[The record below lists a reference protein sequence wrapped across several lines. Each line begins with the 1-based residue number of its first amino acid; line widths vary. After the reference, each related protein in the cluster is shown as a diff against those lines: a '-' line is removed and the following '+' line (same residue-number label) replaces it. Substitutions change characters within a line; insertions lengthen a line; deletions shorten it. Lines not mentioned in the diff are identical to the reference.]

1 MKKILIIAA
10 SILFI
15 SACNKYEIKDQN
27 KGQAIDFRVALETKA
42 TEITTAD
49 LTRFYVTAFKEEDG
63 SIYFQDLLFTKNDES
78 GYFES
83 DEKYY
88 WPADGKLHFY
98 AYYPGSSDAGSSD
111 ALNISGTSKTI
122 TNYEAVGDITKQIDI
137 IIAKATGSKTAN
149 QETGVELE
157 FAHQLSQVEIKA
169 VNNNAAYTYSIKGV
183 KIANVNTV
191 GSLDFSGESTVWE
204 SGTPGDYVIEY
215 QDAKPILSDPV
226 TLMSAEGN
234 NAMLIPQDTEAWVVN
249 PEEVTPEETPE
260 GGDTPAEQAEEGD
273 NIGSYISILVQINRV
288 VDHQNQTL
296 ERVYPKGAE
305 VDYAWMAVP
314 VAFNWVAG
322 YKYVITLDLGKG
334 GGYEDPENDVTDGDV
349 EKVLGGQM
357 KFDVEVDSWNSKY
370 YYENL

>member
-42 TEITTAD
+42 TEITTTN
-49 LTRFYVTAFKEEDG
+49 LTEFYVTALKEDG
-63 SIYFQDLLFTKNDES
+63 SIYFEDLLFTKKEVS

-83 DEKYY
+83 GQKYY
-88 WPADGKLHFY
+88 WPADGNLHFY
-98 AYYPGSSDAGSSD
+98 AYYPGSSN
-111 ALNISGTSKTI
+111 ALNISGTLKQI
-122 TNYEAVGDITKQIDI
+122 TDYNAVSDITKQTDI
-137 IIAKATGSKTAN
+137 IIAKATGNKTAN

-191 GSLDFSGESTVWE
+191 GSLDFSGTSTEWV
-204 SGTPGDYVIEY
+204 SKTPRDYVIEY
-215 QDAKPILSDPV
+215 PEAKTISSVPE
-226 TLMSAEGN
+226 TLMS
-234 NAMLIPQDTEAWVVN
+234 NAMLIPQNTEAWVVN

-288 VDHQNQTL
+288 VDDQTTA
-296 ERVYPKGAE
+296 RVYPKGAKVE
-305 VDYAWMAVP
+305 YAWMAAP

-334 GGYEDPENDVTDGDV
+334 GGYEDPDNDVTDDDV

-357 KFDVEVDSWNSKY
+357 KFDVSVYSWY
-370 YYENL
+370 RTDYGQNL

>member
-42 TEITTAD
+42 TEITTTN
-49 LTRFYVTAFKEEDG
+49 LTEFYVTALKDDG
-63 SIYFQDLLFTKNDES
+63 SIYFEDLLFTRNVS

-83 DEKYY
+83 GQKYY
-88 WPADGKLHFY
+88 WPAEGSLHFY
-98 AYYPGSSDAGSSD
+98 AYYPGAD
-111 ALNISGTSKTI
+111 ALKIIDDPLKI
-122 TNYEAVGDITKQIDI
+122 TDYNAVSDITKQTDI
-137 IIAKATGSKTAN
+137 IIAKATGNKTAN

-191 GSLDFSGESTVWE
+191 GSLDFSGTSTEWVSE
-204 SGTPGDYVIEY
+204 TPDDYVIEY
-215 QDAKPILSDPV
+215 ENAKPILSDPV
-226 TLMSAEGN
+226 TLMS
-234 NAMLIPQDTEAWVVN
+234 NAMLIPQNTEAWVVN
-249 PEEVTPEETPE
+249 PEDVTPEETPE

-288 VDHQNQTL
+288 VDNQTTA
-296 ERVYPKGAE
+296 RVYPKGAE
-305 VDYAWMAVP
+305 VEYAWMAAP

-334 GGYEDPENDVTDGDV
+334 GGYEDPDNDVTDDDV

-357 KFDVEVDSWNSKY
+357 KFSVSVGSWY
-370 YYENL
+370 HTGYGQNL

>member
-42 TEITTAD
+42 TEITTAN
-49 LTRFYVTAFKEEDG
+49 LTDFYVTALKDDA
-63 SIYFQDLLFTKNDES
+63 SIYFEDLLFTKKES

-83 DEKYY
+83 EQKYY
-88 WPADGKLHFY
+88 WPADGDLDFY
-98 AYYPGSSDAGSSD
+98 AYYPGTD
-111 ALNISGTSKTI
+111 ALDIDIDGTLKKI
-122 TNYEAVGDITKQIDI
+122 TDYEAVGNISSQTDI
-137 IIAKATGSKTAN
+137 IIAKATGNKTDN

-157 FAHQLSQVEIKA
+157 FAHQLSQVEIRA

-191 GSLDFSGESTVWE
+191 GSLDFSGTSTEWVSE
-204 SGTPGDYVIEY
+204 TPGDYMIEY
-215 QDAKPILSDPV
+215 QDAKPISPDPV
-226 TLMSAEGN
+226 TLMS
-234 NAMLIPQDTEAWVVN
+234 NAMLIPQNTEAWVVN

-288 VDHQNQTL
+288 VDNQTKVQ
-296 ERVYPKGAE
+296 VYPKGEE
-305 VDYAWMAVP
+305 VGYAWMAAP
-314 VAFNWVAG
+314 VAFNWTAG

-334 GGYEDPENDVTDGDV
+334 GGYEDPDVTDDDV

-357 KFDVEVDSWNSKY
+357 KFDVRVDSWDGSGEWNGTGY
-370 YYENL
+370 YYYPNL

>member
-42 TEITTAD
+42 TEITTAN
-49 LTRFYVTAFKEEDG
+49 LTDFYVTALKDDA
-63 SIYFQDLLFTKNDES
+63 SIYFEDLLFTKKES

-83 DEKYY
+83 EQKYY
-88 WPADGKLHFY
+88 WPADGDLDFY
-98 AYYPGSSDAGSSD
+98 AYYPGTD
-111 ALNISGTSKTI
+111 ALDIDIDGTLKKI
-122 TNYEAVGDITKQIDI
+122 TDYEAVGNISSQTDI
-137 IIAKATGSKTAN
+137 IIAKATGNKTDN
-149 QETGVELE
+149 QDGVELE

-191 GSLDFSGESTVWE
+191 GSLDFSGESTVWN
-204 SGTPGDYVIEY
+204 SKTPGDYEIEY
-215 QDAKPILSDPV
+215 ENAITISSDPV
-226 TLMSAEGN
+226 PLMS
-234 NAMLIPQDTEAWVVN
+234 NAMLIPQNTEAWVVN

-260 GGDTPAEQAEEGD
+260 GSDTPAEQAEEGD
-273 NIGSYISILVQINRV
+273 NIGSYISILVQIKRV
-288 VDHQNQTL
+288 VYDQTTAQ
-296 ERVYPKGAE
+296 VYPKGAE
-305 VDYAWMAVP
+305 GKYAWMAAP

-334 GGYEDPENDVTDGDV
+334 GGYEDPKNDDTDDDV

-357 KFDVEVDSWNSKY
+357 KFSVSVDSWDGSGYWDGTGY
-370 YYENL
+370 YYYPNL

>member
-1 MKKILIIAA
+1 MKKILIIVAG
-10 SILFI
+10 ILFI

-42 TEITTAD
+42 TEITTAN
-49 LTRFYVTAFKEEDG
+49 LTEFYVTALKDDG
-63 SIYFQDLLFTKNDES
+63 SIYFEDLLFTKKES

-88 WPADGKLHFY
+88 WPAEGGLHFY
-98 AYYPGSSDAGSSD
+98 AYYPGSSDA
-111 ALNISGTSKTI
+111 LNISGTLQEI
-122 TNYEAVGDITKQIDI
+122 TDYEAVDNISSQTDI
-137 IIAKATGSKTAN
+137 IIAKATGNKTAN

-157 FAHQLSQVEIKA
+157 FAHQLSQVEIRA

-191 GSLDFSGESTVWE
+191 GSLDFSGPSTEWV
-204 SGTPGDYVIEY
+204 SKTPGDYVIEY
-215 QDAKPILSDPV
+215 QNDQNAITISSDPV
-226 TLMSAEGN
+226 TLMS
-234 NAMLIPQDTEAWVVN
+234 NAMLIPQNTEAWVVN
-249 PEEVTPEETPE
+249 PEEGNT
-260 GGDTPAEQAEEGD
+260 DT

-288 VDHQNQTL
+288 VDDQTKVQ
-296 ERVYPKGAE
+296 VYPKGAE
-305 VDYAWMAVP
+305 GEYAWMAAP

-334 GGYEDPENDVTDGDV
+334 GGYEDPKNDDTDDDV

-357 KFDVEVDSWNSKY
+357 KFDVEEVDSWDDSGY
-370 YYENL
+370 YYYPNL